1 MKTYSYELTTQ
12 LNSTED
18 IHVFEEG
25 KHVYTINRVYDNGL
39 KKLVDG
45 YFDYRYF
52 LKYVVKN
59 TTGEPVFMC
68 KKVQRKGRLWF
79 EATDYRTNEQYMINY
94 ENWRIGVPELF
105 IKGEGLDMK
114 IDKEME
120 DWSNFLIE
128 ETIVARWL
136 PVYNEEAQTFTITL
150 ERLQENLKQ
159 DAAFFLAIAQA
170 TLFIGA

>member
-1 MKTYSYELTTQ
+1 MKTYSYELTAK
-12 LNSTED
+12 LNATED
-18 IHVFEEG
+18 IRVFAEG
-25 KHVYTINRVYDNGL
+25 KHVYTMNRVYDNSL
-39 KKLVDG
+39 KKLLDG

-52 LKYVVKN
+52 LKYIVKN
-59 TTGEPVFMC
+59 TTGKPVFMC
-68 KKVQRKGRLWF
+68 KKIQRKGRLWF
-79 EATDYRTNEQYMINY
+79 EATDYRTNEKYVINY

-120 DWSNFLIE
+120 DWSNFLIG

-136 PVYNEEAQTFTITL
+136 PVYNEETETFTITL
-150 ERLQENLKQ
+150 ELLPEDVKQ

>member
-1 MKTYSYELTTQ
+1 MKTYSYELTAK
-12 LNSTED
+12 LNTTED
-18 IHVFEEG
+18 IRVFAEG
-25 KHVYTINRVYDNGL
+25 KHVYTMNRVYDNSL
-39 KKLVDG
+39 KKLLDG

-52 LKYVVKN
+52 LKYIVKN
-59 TTGEPVFMC
+59 TTGKPVFMC
-68 KKVQRKGRLWF
+68 KKIQRKGRLWF
-79 EATDYRTNEQYMINY
+79 EATDYRTNEKYVINY

-120 DWSNFLIE
+120 DWSNFLIG

-136 PVYNEEAQTFTITL
+136 PVYNEETETFTITL
-150 ERLQENLKQ
+150 ELLPEDVKQ

>member
-1 MKTYSYELTTQ
+1 METYSYELTAQ

-18 IHVFEEG
+18 ICVFEEG

-59 TTGEPVFMC
+59 VAGEPVFMC

-79 EATDYRTNEQYMINY
+79 EATDYRTNEQYIINY

-120 DWSNFLIE
+120 EWSNFLIG

-136 PVYNEEAQTFTITL
+136 PVYNEEAETFTITL

>member
-1 MKTYSYELTTQ
+1 MKTYSYELTAK
-12 LNSTED
+12 LNATED
-18 IHVFEEG
+18 IRVLEEG
-25 KHVYTINRVYDNGL
+25 KHVYTINRVYDNSL
-39 KKLVDG
+39 KKLLDG

-52 LKYVVKN
+52 LKYMVKN
-59 TTGEPVFMC
+59 TVGEPVFMC

-79 EATDYRTNEQYMINY
+79 EATDFRTNEKYVINY
-94 ENWRIGVPELF
+94 ENWRIGIPELF

-120 DWSNFLIE
+120 DWSNFLIG

-136 PVYNEEAQTFTITL
+136 PVYNEETETFTITL
-150 ERLQENLKQ
+150 ELLPEDVKQ

>member
-1 MKTYSYELTTQ
+1 MKTYNYELTAK
-12 LNSTED
+12 LNATED
-18 IHVFEEG
+18 VYVFEEG
-25 KHVYTINRVYDNGL
+25 KHVYTVNRVYDNGL
-39 KKLVDG
+39 KKLLDG

-52 LKYVVKN
+52 LKYTVKN
-59 TTGEPVFMC
+59 TAGEPVFMC
-68 KKVQRKGRLWF
+68 KKIQRKGRLWF
-79 EATDYRTNEQYMINY
+79 EATDLSTNEKYIINY

-120 DWSNFLIE
+120 DWSNFLIG

-136 PVYNEEAQTFTITL
+136 PIYNEEAQTFTITL
-150 ERLQENLKQ
+150 ELLQESLKL
-159 DAAFFLAIAQA
+159 DASFFLAIAQA

>member
-1 MKTYSYELTTQ
+1 MKTYSYELTTK
-12 LNSTED
+12 LNTTED
-18 IHVFEEG
+18 IRVFEEG

-39 KKLVDG
+39 KKLLDG

-59 TTGEPVFMC
+59 IAGEPVFMC
-68 KKVQRKGRLWF
+68 KKVKRKGRLWF
-79 EATDYRTNEQYMINY
+79 EATDFRTNEKYIINY

-128 ETIVARWL
+128 EKIVARWL
-136 PVYNEEAQTFTITL
+136 PVYNEETQTFMITL
-150 ERLQENLKQ
+150 ELLPEGIKQ
-159 DAAFFLAIAQA
+159 DAAFFLAISQA

>member
-150 ERLQENLKQ
+150 ERLQEDLKQ

>member
-1 MKTYSYELTTQ
+1 MNTYLYEVPAE

-18 IHVFEEG
+18 LP
-25 KHVYTINRVYDNGL
+25 VYIDGRHIYTVSRVYDNGL
-39 KKLVDG
+39 KKLLDA

-52 LKYVVKN
+52 LKYAVKS
-59 TTGEPVFMC
+59 TSGEPQFLC

-79 EATDYRTNEQYMINY
+79 EAKDLRTAQQFVITY

-105 IKGEGLDMK
+105 VKGEQLDMK

-120 DWSNFLIE
+120 GWSNFLVE
-128 ETIVARWL
+128 DSVVARWL
-136 PVYNEEAQTFTITL
+136 AVYNEDKERFSVTL
-150 ERLQENLKQ
+150 EILPESPVQ

>member
-1 MKTYSYELTTQ
+1 MKTYNYELTAK
-12 LNSTED
+12 LNTTAD
-18 IHVFEEG
+18 IRVFEEG

-39 KKLVDG
+39 KKLLDG

-52 LKYVVKN
+52 LKYIVKN
-59 TTGEPVFMC
+59 IAGEPVFMC

-79 EATDYRTNEQYMINY
+79 EATDYRTNEKYVINY

-120 DWSNFLIE
+120 DWSNFLIG

-136 PVYNEEAQTFTITL
+136 PVYNEEAQTFAMTL
-150 ERLQENLKQ
+150 ELLQENLKQ